1 MNPNL
6 NKRASAKHASLK
18 LKKDILKKLLF
29 LMNNLFWHTYM
40 LQCSTSPKK
49 INNTDYMAQITL
61 HILMTRFFAAYS
73 DNNNGYICLIHQK
86 TSCTAYS
93 THSGALFYYLLGLL
107 EASVSGSTCLCCIL
121 YHSFILIL
129 KCWVTSGMGHDVF

>member
-1 MNPNL
+1 MQHL
-6 NKRASAKHASLK
+6 
-18 LKKDILKKLLF
+18 
-29 LMNNLFWHTYM
+29 
-40 LQCSTSPKK
+40 PKK

-73 DNNNGYICLIHQK
+73 DNNNGHICLIHQK

-129 KCWVTSGMGHDVF
+129 KCWVTSGMGHDVFWNSLNKKLHLFQDYALKLFAFVPSKQTQSGIVLLC